1 MASEQIEGELRK
13 LQAIATGLE
22 LGVELRMVAAR
33 ERETVIKLSQAI
45 VKSGN

>member
-13 LQAIATGLE
+13 LQAIAT
-22 LGVELRMVAAR
+22 GVELRMVAAR